1 VLYTNLDGSI
11 TTNVVNAAL
20 AQSST
25 IDSDSDG
32 LPNNVDPTPFFVPA
46 EIKFN
51 LTLATNLSQ
60 KVARLQWTTIP
71 NATNA
76 VWYTTNLLSTNWLAL
91 TNFSNWYYGNNVTV
105 TNAAHLNS
113 FPSPQVYVN
122 NASLP
127 DNSQQTNVWVFDAIT
142 NAPRYYK
149 VVVSPWLN
157 FPE

>member
-1 VLYTNLDGSI
+1 
-11 TTNVVNAAL
+11 
-20 AQSST
+20 
-25 IDSDSDG
+25 
-32 LPNNVDPTPFFVPA
+32 VPA

-76 VWYTTNLLSTNWLAL
+76 IWYTTNLFSTNWLAL
-91 TNFSNWYYGNNVTV
+91 TNFSNWYYGNNVAV

-113 FPSPQVYVN
+113 FHSPQVYVN

>member
-1 VLYTNLDGSI
+1 
-11 TTNVVNAAL
+11 
-20 AQSST
+20 
-25 IDSDSDG
+25 
-32 LPNNVDPTPFFVPA
+32 
-46 EIKFN
+46 
-51 LTLATNLSQ
+51 
-60 KVARLQWTTIP
+60 VARLQWTTIP

-76 VWYTTNLLSTNWLAL
+76 IWYTTNLFSTNWLAL
-91 TNFSNWYYGNNVTV
+91 TNFSNWYYGNNVAV

-113 FPSPQVYVN
+113 FHSPQVYVN